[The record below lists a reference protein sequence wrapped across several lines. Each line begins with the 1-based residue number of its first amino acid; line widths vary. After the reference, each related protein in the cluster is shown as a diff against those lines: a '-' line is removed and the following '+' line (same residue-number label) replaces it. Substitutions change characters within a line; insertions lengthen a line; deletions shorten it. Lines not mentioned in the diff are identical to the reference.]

1 MDINSMFNA
10 VLSLVA
16 FLGGWI
22 IKYMHSEVT
31 ALKEDLKRLP
41 DTYARKDDVK
51 DKFDMIQSTLSR
63 IETKLDNKKDKGDV

>member
-1 MDINSMFNA
+1 MFNA

-16 FLGGWI
+16 FLGGWVI
-22 IKYMHSEVT
+22 NYMHSEVT
-31 ALKEDLKRLP
+31 ALKDDLKRLP

>member
-1 MDINSMFNA
+1 MFNA

-16 FLGGWI
+16 FLGGWVI
-22 IKYMHSEVT
+22 NYMHSEVT
-31 ALKEDLKRLP
+31 TLKDDLKKLP

-51 DKFDMIQSTLSR
+51 DKFDMIQSTLTR

>member
-1 MDINSMFNA
+1 MDINILFNA

-22 IKYMHSEVT
+22 IRYMHSEVT
-31 ALKEDLKRLP
+31 ALKDDLKRLP

-51 DKFDMIQSTLSR
+51 DKFDMIQSTLTR

>member
-1 MDINSMFNA
+1 MDLKFMLDAIFA
-10 VLSLVA
+10 LVA

-22 IKYMHSEVT
+22 LQYLHNETMI
-31 ALKEDLKRLP
+31 LKEDLKKLP

-51 DKFDMIQSTLSR
+51 DKFDLIQTTLTR

>member
-1 MDINSMFNA
+1 MFDA

-22 IKYMHSEVT
+22 LKYMHSEVSD
-31 ALKEDLKRLP
+31 LKEDLKRIP

-51 DKFDMIQSTLSR
+51 DKFDLIQSTLIR
-63 IETKLDNKKDKGDV
+63 IETKLDNKKDKGDA